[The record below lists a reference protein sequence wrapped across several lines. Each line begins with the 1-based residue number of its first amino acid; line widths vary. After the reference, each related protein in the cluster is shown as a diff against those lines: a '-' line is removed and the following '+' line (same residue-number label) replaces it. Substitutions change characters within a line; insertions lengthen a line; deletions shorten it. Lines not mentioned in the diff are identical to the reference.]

1 MNSETCL
8 APSFIVM
15 EKHRRLLQLPVT
27 ISARKFGTKENSFEN
42 LKRFFRFLMLVSMV
56 GRIMAH

>member
-15 EKHRRLLQLPVT
+15 EKYRHLLQLPVT
-27 ISARKFGTKENSFEN
+27 ISAREFGTKDNSFEN